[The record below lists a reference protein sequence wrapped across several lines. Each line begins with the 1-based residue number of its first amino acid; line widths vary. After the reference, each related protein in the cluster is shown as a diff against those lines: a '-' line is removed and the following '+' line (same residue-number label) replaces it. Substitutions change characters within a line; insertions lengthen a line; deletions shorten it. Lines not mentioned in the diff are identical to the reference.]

1 MPLGVRPPSSVELP
15 VHGVAVEG
23 CLKLPYDHADVLL
36 AEVLFAMTRNR
47 DDDAGLV
54 AKAPMARS
62 LAAEFGKAMI
72 S

>member
-1 MPLGVRPPSSVELP
+1 
-15 VHGVAVEG
+15 
-23 CLKLPYDHADVLL
+23 
-36 AEVLFAMTRNR
+36 MTRNR